1 MANVNN
7 ANWAPTPNESNESG
21 MQVKAM
27 GLKVNY
33 TFDKDSAVN
42 CLARWAPILH
52 IQTIPIDDR
61 NRIGLVD
68 LQTCLKA
75 VYHYSPEL
83 ADDNDRDYTIYAFD
97 YSEPDTPLVGQG
109 LLSRAMQ
116 NNQEGNTQFV
126 TGRVTKNMLAIFGNG
141 ISETLEVKLRLTAVS
156 RAPPPA
162 PAPTPA
168 PAQTQNQMPH
178 QMPHLH
184 RSASTM
190 SENTEWNSYMQ
201 HSTSYNQSTNNQM
214 ASSPGLAPAR
224 PFNSSYEARNDYIGQ
239 GQSFHTAPSQPGSRP
254 GSRPGSAEPNFQR
267 ASPMIM
273 DGLPPSATS
282 TQNQIPPD
290 TTGPPKPVTLVSKN
304 TSRPSSRASSK
315 APTGR
320 PRGRPRKKPAAV
332 EGSTSGY
339 EDGTDADDG
348 PGPRK
353 RAKIT
358 QVERSNSATFGS
370 APDSLRVAA
379 STSGSIR
386 NFRPVAA
393 GGDATNGAHLQE
405 VPRAP
410 TPVPEHRSKN
420 FPLSR
425 TVTQSNLRQQ
435 SMNAQDQP
443 GSLSGSFTELN
454 RSMSQSQ
461 DARSPVDSLAPSP
474 AQTYS
479 DGPSPAD
486 IGSSPPYHG
495 HVCIAHMPQPD
506 SGFMSGGFEDPRLD
520 EEQTTK
526 PATEAPPAP
535 IVPKPKPKRSRAKK
549 KQQPPK
555 SDNLVMFSETPG
567 PPELL
572 PRTSIYNPPHQPNR
586 KATEAQK
593 AVRPQQVPMSEPN
606 RVQPFELTPVPGE
619 VEQGSM
625 LQEESA
631 RQCQTPVQPEMHEQ
645 LSLHPLPESIET
657 TGLPVAAELTTPGE
671 HPTTQATL
679 VPEDAV
685 SPTIATPQEE
695 MSDLERV
702 LMGDLNDEH
711 NLMETMSLDLTPR
724 PMGDLTPRAMEG
736 SQERDTA
743 CKVERTD
750 CSMEPPSFPRS
761 SVETAEPE
769 LPPPSVPASD
779 PVFPV
784 STAQT
789 VTQSEPPHPQTD
801 MVGPMDSR
809 SNKNYV
815 KKQAIKQ
822 KLEDAIAKG
831 QTPPFC
837 TNCGAVQTP
846 TWRKIWKQEHQGVP
860 EYHEY
865 SEKAGC
871 VTAINILERSEDG
884 RPVRYEMVKK
894 ALAPSE
900 NKAHWREVLLCNPC
914 GIWFSKWK
922 VPRPAEKWDKDQ
934 DRLSQ
939 VRKKRPTGG
948 QGGRSKK
955 SRSKSDGQ
963 MNLTSDAALPTDP
976 LGPAEDAD
984 DAVVLVTEQAVPS
997 GVTQQ
1002 TSNSKGPGSSH
1013 SQGSNHSKGRGTPG
1027 SPIAVDDGELGA
1039 TRRLLF
1045 PSPRKDGQ
1053 HKVLGEVAIN
1063 VVQGLPEAGVSKNQ
1077 AGEAEKENN
1086 ALATHDNSD
1095 DMVGLFGTP
1104 ARPSTPPPKSGN
1116 QGPFKT
1122 PTAATPSH
1130 RPITRSVTKSIRSS
1144 RSLHRT
1150 MQSPSQA
1157 ANSLLQ
1163 LQRTPTRTPR
1173 STQRRSPK
1181 TQMPGTVPAHLMLE
1195 ELGPFSSP
1203 FTKSIN
1209 QLLTEAN
1216 DFMAPPAGD
1225 GGFNLDLNHLLH
1237 EGDGH
1242 LLGGGRFD
1250 FSQFLSTDG
1259 AMPSSPPTM
1268 SHIPSAFGG
1277 HLGEE
1282 DNGDLWR
1289 LDTM

>member
-7 ANWAPTPNESNESG
+7 TNWAPTPNESNESG

-116 NNQEGNTQFV
+116 NNQEGNAQFV

-190 SENTEWNSYMQ
+190 SENTEWNSYMHQ
-201 HSTSYNQSTNNQM
+201 HPSYNQQTNNQM

-224 PFNSSYEARNDYIGQ
+224 PFNSSYEARNDYMGQ
-239 GQSFHTAPSQPGSRP
+239 GQSFHTAPSQPGSRA

-273 DGLPPSATS
+273 DGLPPSAPS

-304 TSRPSSRASSK
+304 PSRPSSRASSK

-386 NFRPVAA
+386 NFRPVGA
-393 GGDATNGAHLQE
+393 GGDAANGAHLQE

-425 TVTQSNLRQQ
+425 SVTQSNLRQQ
-435 SMNAQDQP
+435 SMNAQEQP
-443 GSLSGSFTELN
+443 GSFSGSFNELN

-486 IGSSPPYHG
+486 IGSSPPVPRARLYS
-495 HVCIAHMPQPD
+495 AHSSPAPSSPILPPMPAPQPD

-526 PATEAPPAP
+526 PATEAPQAP
-535 IVPKPKPKRSRAKK
+535 IVAKPKPKRSRPKK

-572 PRTSIYNPPHQPNR
+572 PRTSIYNPLTYQTAR
-586 KATEAQK
+586 LLRLKK
-593 AVRPQQVPMSEPN
+593 SFVPSRFPCRNQSEPN
-606 RVQPFELTPVPGE
+606 PSSSPPYL
-619 VEQGSM
+619 
-625 LQEESA
+625 EESA
-631 RQCQTPVQPEMHEQ
+631 TQSQTPVQPEMHEQ

-657 TGLPVAAELTTPGE
+657 TELPVAVELTTPAE
-671 HPTTQATL
+671 HPATQAAL
-679 VPEDAV
+679 IPEDAV

-702 LMGDLNDEH
+702 LMGELNDEH
-711 NLMETMSLDLTPR
+711 NIMETMSLDLTPR
-724 PMGDLTPRAMEG
+724 PMGDLTPRATEG

-743 CKVERTD
+743 CKIERAD
-750 CSMEPPSFPRS
+750 CSMEPPSFPRT
-761 SVETAEPE
+761 SVESAEPE
-769 LPPPSVPASD
+769 LPMPSVPASD

-784 STAQT
+784 SSTQT

-846 TWRKIWKQEHQGVP
+846 TWRKIWKQEHHGVP

-955 SRSKSDGQ
+955 SRTKSDGQ

-976 LGPAEDAD
+976 LGPAEDAE
-984 DAVVLVTEQAVPS
+984 DAVVLIAEQ
-997 GVTQQ
+997 GVQSKVAQQ
-1002 TSNSKGPGSSH
+1002 ASNSKGPGSSH
-1013 SQGSNHSKGRGTPG
+1013 SQGSKGRGTPG
-1027 SPIAVDDGELGA
+1027 SPIAVDDGELGG

-1063 VVQGLPEAGVSKNQ
+1063 IVQSLPEAGTSKTQ
-1077 AGEAEKENN
+1077 EGEADKENN
-1086 ALATHDNSD
+1086 ALALDDHDD

-1104 ARPSTPPPKSGN
+1104 ARPSTPPPKSGA

-1150 MQSPSQA
+1150 MQSPGQA
-1157 ANSLLQ
+1157 ANSMLQ

-1173 STQRRSPK
+1173 TTQRRSPK
-1181 TQMPGTVPAHLMLE
+1181 TQIPGTIPAHRMLE
-1195 ELGPFSSP
+1195 ELGPLSSP

-1209 QLLTEAN
+1209 QLLTEASG
-1216 DFMAPPAGD
+1216 FMGPPAGD
-1225 GGFNLDLNHLLH
+1225 GGFNLELNHLSQ
-1237 EGDGH
+1237 EGD
-1242 LLGGGRFD
+1242 GGRFD

-1259 AMPSSPPTM
+1259 VMPSSPPTM
-1268 SHIPSAFGG
+1268 SHMLTSFGG
-1277 HLGEE
+1277 HLGED
-1282 DNGDLWR
+1282 DNVDLWG
-1289 LDTM
+1289 MGNM

>member
-1 MANVNN
+1 
-7 ANWAPTPNESNESG
+7 
-21 MQVKAM
+21 
-27 GLKVNY
+27 
-33 TFDKDSAVN
+33 
-42 CLARWAPILH
+42 
-52 IQTIPIDDR
+52 
-61 NRIGLVD
+61 
-68 LQTCLKA
+68 
-75 VYHYSPEL
+75 
-83 ADDNDRDYTIYAFD
+83 
-97 YSEPDTPLVGQG
+97 
-109 LLSRAMQ
+109 
-116 NNQEGNTQFV
+116 
-126 TGRVTKNMLAIFGNG
+126 
-141 ISETLEVKLRLTAVS
+141 
-156 RAPPPA
+156 
-162 PAPTPA
+162 
-168 PAQTQNQMPH
+168 
-178 QMPHLH
+178 
-184 RSASTM
+184 M

-201 HSTSYNQSTNNQM
+201 HNNSFNQQTNNQM

-239 GQSFHTAPSQPGSRP
+239 GQSFHTAPSQAGSRP
-254 GSRPGSAEPNFQR
+254 GSRPGSVEPNFQR
-267 ASPMIM
+267 GSPMIM
-273 DGLPPSATS
+273 DGLPPSAPS

-393 GGDATNGAHLQE
+393 GGDAANGNHLQE

-425 TVTQSNLRQQ
+425 SVTQSNLRQQ
-435 SMNAQDQP
+435 SMNAQEQP
-443 GSLSGSFTELN
+443 GSFSGSFTELN

-461 DARSPVDSLAPSP
+461 DARSPVDSIAPSP

-486 IGSSPPYHG
+486 IGSSPPVPRSRLYSAQSSPAPSSPILPPMP
-495 HVCIAHMPQPD
+495 VPQPD

-520 EEQTTK
+520 DEQTTK

-535 IVPKPKPKRSRAKK
+535 IVAKPKPKRSRAKK
-549 KQQPPK
+549 KQQPAK

-572 PRTSIYNPPHQPNR
+572 PRTSIYNPPHQSNR

-593 AVRPQQVPMSEPN
+593 AVRAQQIPMSEPN
-606 RVQPFELTPVPGE
+606 RAQPYELTPVPGE
-619 VEQGSM
+619 FEQNNMSP
-625 LQEESA
+625 EESA
-631 RQCQTPVQPEMHEQ
+631 RQSKPPAQPEIHEQ
-645 LSLHPLPESIET
+645 MGLHPLPENIDT
-657 TGLPVAAELTTPGE
+657 TGLPVAAELATPME
-671 HPTTQATL
+671 HPTTQAAL

-685 SPTIATPQEE
+685 SPPIATPQQE

-711 NLMETMSLDLTPR
+711 NLMETMSLELTPR
-724 PMGDLTPRAMEG
+724 PLEDLTPRAMEG

-743 CKVERTD
+743 CKIERAD
-750 CSMEPPSFPRS
+750 CSMEPPSFPRL
-761 SVETAEPE
+761 SVESAEPE
-769 LPPPSVPASD
+769 LPLPSVTASD

-784 STAQT
+784 LTTQT

-801 MVGPMDSR
+801 MVGPLDSR

-939 VRKKRPTGG
+939 VRKKRLTGG

-955 SRSKSDGQ
+955 SRTKSDGHL
-963 MNLTSDAALPTDP
+963 NLTSDAGLPTDP

-984 DAVVLVTEQAVPS
+984 DAVVLITEQSVPS
-997 GVTQQ
+997 QVTQQ

-1013 SQGSNHSKGRGTPG
+1013 SQGSKGRGTPG

-1053 HKVLGEVAIN
+1053 HKVLGEVAVNI
-1063 VVQGLPEAGVSKNQ
+1063 VQSLPEAGVSKTQ
-1077 AGEAEKENN
+1077 GGEAEKENN
-1086 ALATHDNSD
+1086 GLATHEDGD

-1157 ANSLLQ
+1157 ANSILQ

-1173 STQRRSPK
+1173 STQRRSPRPHI
-1181 TQMPGTVPAHLMLE
+1181 PGTVPAHLMLE

-1216 DFMAPPAGD
+1216 DFMAPSAGD
-1225 GGFNLDLNHLLH
+1225 GGLNFDMNHLSH

-1259 AMPSSPPTM
+1259 VMPSSPPTM
-1268 SHIPSAFGG
+1268 SHILTSFGG
-1277 HLGEE
+1277 HLGEDDGGE
-1282 DNGDLWR
+1282 LWKM
-1289 LDTM
+1289 DPTNM